1 MGVGLFCFSA
11 RLILSLA
18 ICSVR
23 FSIALLVLVL
33 VLEAINLPVSH
44 LCAIVIAASRSLGL
58 EACILTEYSG
68 RSL

>member
-1 MGVGLFCFSA
+1 MRLFCFSA
-11 RLILSLA
+11 KLILSLA

-23 FSIALLVLVL
+23 FLIALSVLVL
-33 VLEAINLPVSH
+33 VLEAINLPVSYLH
-44 LCAIVIAASRSLGL
+44 AVVIVASRSSDS